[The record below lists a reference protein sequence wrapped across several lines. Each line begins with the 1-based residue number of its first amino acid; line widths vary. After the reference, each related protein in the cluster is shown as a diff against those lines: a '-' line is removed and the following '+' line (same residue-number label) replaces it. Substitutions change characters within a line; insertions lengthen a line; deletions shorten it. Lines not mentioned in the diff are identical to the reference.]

1 MKKSLSLFLFFW
13 SLVTL
18 VVAQPA
24 KNNGLSFT
32 MEKRNSPD
40 GKFHYVVYDN
50 DPLQSRWY
58 TLDNGLTVI
67 LSVNKQSPKVQ
78 TLIATKAGSKH
89 DPADNTGL
97 AHYLEHMLFKGTDKY
112 GSLDFNKEKVYLDQI
127 DALYDQYNQTKDEA
141 QRKKIYRNID
151 SISGLAAK
159 YAIANEYDKM
169 MQMIGASGTNAFT
182 SFEQTVYV
190 NEIPANQISTWLKI
204 EGERFR
210 NPILRLFHTELEAV
224 YEEKNIS
231 LDNDG
236 RKASE
241 AVLAELFK
249 NHNYGQQTTIGT
261 VEHLKNPSLNKIR
274 AYYQKYYVPN
284 NMAVIMAG
292 DLDPDKVIAEIN
304 DAFSYMKPGN
314 LQPYS
319 YAPEYP
325 VQEPRVIEITGS
337 DAEFMQMAYRFPGAG
352 TREALLLEL
361 TDLILS
367 NSKAGLIDLNV
378 NKAQKTLSSGSQPW
392 ILKDYSI
399 HFFEGKPKT
408 GQSLEEVKNLLL
420 EQINKVKKGEFDM
433 ELIKSIVLNK
443 QVEDIRN
450 FESNAG
456 RAYFILD
463 VFVNGVNYVNEIN
476 KAILMQQITKEE
488 IMEFANSY
496 YGNDYVIV
504 YKKVGKAK
512 DVQKVEKPEIT
523 EVEVNRDKTSPFVQ
537 QIASISTPRLNPMF
551 LDFDKDVVK
560 SKTKSGLPV
569 YTVENKDNQL
579 FTMYYILDIGNH
591 HDKKL
596 AMAISYLKYL
606 GTSKMSADDISR
618 EFYKL
623 ACDFGVSSGDK
634 QSYVY
639 LTGIQSNFESAL
651 QLFENLLK
659 DVKADDKPL
668 AEMTDRI
675 LKSRQDAKLNKR
687 SILWGPLRNYAMYGK
702 DNPSLDILS
711 ESELKALKS
720 ADLVN
725 YIRNLTAYPHKVYY
739 FGPEK
744 PEKLI
749 AYLNQ
754 YHKPAKSMK
763 APALKEYKKITA
775 TKPVIYFVNYD
786 MVQAEIIWHFNSTAV
801 NPEEAAKVRLFN
813 EYFGGGMSSIVF
825 QTIRESKALAYSTYS
840 VYQQSGEK
848 GKTNT
853 VLAYVGTQSDKIH
866 DAIDGMN
873 ELLSKLPESESTF
886 SNAKE
891 SLKSAIESERIT
903 KESILFSMD
912 AAEKLGVNQDLRKF
926 IYSEAEKLTMKELV
940 AFHQEKLANKPYTL
954 AILGSKDK
962 IDLKEL
968 SKYGEVIEL
977 SLNEIFGY

>member
-1 MKKSLSLFLFFW
+1 MKKTASLLILLFSFLNVLW
-13 SLVTL
+13 
-18 VVAQPA
+18 AQNA
-24 KNNGLSFT
+24 QKSGTVFT
-32 MEKRNSPD
+32 MERRTAPD
-40 GKFHYVVYDN
+40 GKTNYVVFSD

-58 TLDNGLTVI
+58 TLQNGLTVI

-112 GSLDFNKEKVYLDQI
+112 GTLDFEKEKVYLDQI
-127 DALYDQYNQTKDEA
+127 DALYEQYNQSKDES
-141 QRKKIYRNID
+141 QRKIIYRNID
-151 SISGLAAK
+151 SVSGLAAQ
-159 YAIANEYDKM
+159 YSIANEYDKM

-236 RKASE
+236 RKANE
-241 AVLAELFK
+241 AMLAELFK

-274 AYYQKYYVPN
+274 AYYQKNYVPN
-284 NMAVIMAG
+284 NMAIIMAG

-304 DAFSYMKPGN
+304 AAFGYMKPAVVI
-314 LQPYS
+314 PYS
-319 YAPEYP
+319 FAAESPNAAP
-325 VQEPRVIEITGS
+325 RSIEITGS
-337 DAEFMQMAYRFPGAG
+337 DAEFVQMAYRMPGAG
-352 TREALLLEL
+352 TKEALLLEL

-378 NKAQKTLSSGSQPW
+378 NKAQKTLSASASPW

-399 HFFEGKPKT
+399 HFFDGKPKT
-408 GQSLEEVKNLLL
+408 GQTLEEVKEILL
-420 EQINKVKKGEFDM
+420 EQIAKIKKGEFDM
-433 ELIKSIVLNK
+433 EMIKSIVLNK

-450 FESNAG
+450 FEDNGG
-456 RAYFILD
+456 RAYFLLD
-463 VFVNGVNYVNEIN
+463 VFVNGTNYMSEVK
-476 KAILMQQITKEE
+476 KAERMQQITKEE
-488 IMEFANSY
+488 IVAFANEY
-496 YGNDYVIV
+496 YGNDYVVV
-504 YKKVGKAK
+504 YKRVGKAN

-537 QIASISTPRLNPMF
+537 QIASISTPRLTPVF
-551 LDFDKDVVK
+551 IDFEKDVIK
-560 SKTKSGLPV
+560 TKTKSGLPV
-569 YTVENKDNQL
+569 YMVENKDNQL
-579 FTMYYILDIGNH
+579 FTLYYILDIGNL

-596 AMAISYLKYL
+596 SMAISYLKYL
-606 GTSKMSADDISR
+606 GTSKMSADDVSR

-623 ACDFGVSSGDK
+623 ACDFGVSAGEK

-639 LTGIQSNFESAL
+639 LTGIQSNFEKSL
-651 QLFENLLK
+651 KLFEDLLK
-659 DVKADDKPL
+659 DVKPDDKPL
-668 AEMTDRI
+668 TQMVDRI
-675 LKSRQDAKLNKR
+675 IKGREDAKLNKR
-687 SILWGPLRNYAMYGK
+687 SILWGPLRNYAIYGK
-702 DNPSLDILS
+702 DNPSCDIMTTAQ
-711 ESELKALKS
+711 LKELKS
-720 ADLVN
+720 ADLVS

-739 FGPEK
+739 FGPLK
-744 PEKLI
+744 PEQLV
-749 AYLNQ
+749 ATLDQ
-754 YHKPAKSMK
+754 YHKPAKSLK
-763 APALKEYKKITA
+763 APALKEYKKLNS
-775 TKPVIYFVNYD
+775 TKPVVYFVNYD

-801 NPEEAAKVRLFN
+801 DPKEAAKVRLFN

-840 VYQQSGEK
+840 VYQQSGDKNE
-848 GKTNT
+848 TNT
-853 VLAYVGTQSDKIH
+853 VLAYVGTQADKIQ
-866 DAIDGMN
+866 DAITGMN
-873 ELLSKLPESESTF
+873 ELLQTLPESESAF

-891 SLKSAIESERIT
+891 SLKSAIESDRIMKT
-903 KESILFSMD
+903 SILFTMD
-912 AAEKLGVNQDLRKF
+912 GAEKLGVKHDIRKD
-926 IYSEAEKLTMKELV
+926 IYEGAEKMTLKELV
-940 AFHQEKLANKPYTL
+940 SFHQEKFSGKPYSL

-968 SKYGEVIEL
+968 AKYGEVIEL
-977 SLNEIFGY
+977 SVEEIFGY